1 MSTTLRTKET
11 AVTVATVIARRR
23 SVRRFADEPVPRG
36 LLEQLVLAGI
46 QAPSGSNFQNQRFL
60 IIDDAA
66 EIAHIGKLRF
76 VWPYRGAERSKIEAQ
91 FPGGIVGLA
100 KALIVVFADAEEN
113 DRRGSGEY
121 YLWENLEIQNCAAS
135 MENMLILATAMG
147 LASCWVSASDP
158 MNHTRLLSG
167 ATWRELLAGYDIP
180 LHYKIQG
187 ILLFGYPRDVDDLG
201 FAKGEK
207 KHGATVWKS
216 TERKPIEYYMV
227 SRRPD
232 ASTVAALPAA
242 SRLKLK
248 MLSVLLHRFLILIRI
263 VDRAIHRIEI
273 SRLAQQCEEKKS

>member
-1 MSTTLRTKET
+1 MSTTTRTEKT
-11 AVTVATVIARRR
+11 AITVATVIARRR
-23 SVRRFADEPVPRG
+23 SVRRFADEPVPRE

-76 VWPYRGAERSKIEAQ
+76 VWPYRGADRSKVEDQ

-113 DRRGSGEY
+113 DRRGTGEY

-147 LASCWVSASDP
+147 LASCWVSASEP

-167 ATWRELLAGYDIP
+167 TTWRKLFAEYDIP
-180 LHYKIQG
+180 PHYKIQG
-187 ILLFGYPRDVDDLG
+187 ILLFGYPLIVDEFG

-216 TERKPIEYYMV
+216 TERKPIEHYLVPKCTGAGM
-227 SRRPD
+227 
-232 ASTVAALPAA
+232 VAALPIA
-242 SRLKLK
+242 SKLKLK
-248 MLSVLLHRFLILIRI
+248 ALSFFLHRLLILICT

-273 SRLAQQCEEKKS
+273 GRFLHQHGEKNS